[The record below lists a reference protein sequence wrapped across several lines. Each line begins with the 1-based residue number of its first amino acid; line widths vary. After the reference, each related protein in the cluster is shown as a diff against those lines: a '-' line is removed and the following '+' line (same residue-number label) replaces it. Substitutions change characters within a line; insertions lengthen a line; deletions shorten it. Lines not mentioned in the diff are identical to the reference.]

1 MGFLPIWTS
10 CNPYL
15 PWKETFF
22 SLIAEFLNRFLE
34 KPCHSCESRNPEV
47 CSQTEI
53 RIPAPRFREDK
64 FREDKF
70 REDDIYTR
78 ILILLKIYVE
88 LRLIIKLRHYLSAN
102 FIEMGDHKRYGKFYI
117 AFTV

>member
-1 MGFLPIWTS
+1 MESSYLRETLSFLR
-10 CNPYL
+10 Y
-15 PWKETFF
+15 
-22 SLIAEFLNRFLE
+22 
-34 KPCHSCESRNPEV
+34 PCVRREG
-47 CSQTEI
+47 I
-53 RIPAPRFREDK
+53 RRYAARLKSGSPLPAPRFREDK
-64 FREDKF
+64 FREYKF

-78 ILILLKIYVE
+78 ILILLKIYFE